1 MLKMNLLVKTV
12 GLIAA
17 TTLATVNFADE
28 VEQPLQ
34 LAQLTDGFNAET
46 TYMASCFACHSTG
59 AAGAPKVG
67 AGNAA
72 VWEAQLEKGMDAVV
86 GNAISGVN
94 SMPAKGLCFTCT
106 DEDIRAVVEY
116 MVASS
121 K

>member
-17 TTLATVNFADE
+17 ATLATANFADQT
-28 VEQPLQ
+28 EQSLQ

-67 AGNAA
+67 EGNAA
-72 VWEAQLEKGMDAVV
+72 VWATRLEKGLDTVV

-94 SMPAKGLCFTCT
+94 TMPAKGLCFTCT
-106 DEDIRAVVEY
+106 DEDIRALVEY